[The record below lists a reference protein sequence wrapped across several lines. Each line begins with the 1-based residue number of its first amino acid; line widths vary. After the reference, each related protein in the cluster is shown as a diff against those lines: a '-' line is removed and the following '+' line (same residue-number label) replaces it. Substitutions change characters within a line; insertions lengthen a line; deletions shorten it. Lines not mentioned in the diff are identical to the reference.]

1 MSEELFMHFIPPAPV
16 FWTPVHSY
24 SLRLGYTL
32 STYLISTGILPLTC
46 MWSVVAW
53 IVVMIRRLEK
63 YKRRQQELLGKL
75 QEQQVMMIAHEL
87 DIQEA
92 ERKRIAADIHDE
104 IGCNLA
110 AIRLNLQSLQYR
122 SAFDEEQANQL
133 LQLLDQT
140 SQNVRRAAHN
150 LIPPLFGSI
159 PLTDILQSY
168 FSLLNSPDILFHF
181 CTNKYQHY
189 FDPRQELILYRIIME
204 LTSNIIRHAK
214 ASAATIQ
221 LMYYPEY
228 LQIIVEDDGIG
239 LPSGTAK
246 QQGIG
251 LSGVRTRVRS
261 LGGKIHTDSG
271 VSGTTFI
278 IHIPVIPQHAVTC

>member
-1 MSEELFMHFIPPAPV
+1 MSEELFMHIIPPAPV
-16 FWTPVHSY
+16 FLAPVHSY
-24 SLRLGYTL
+24 SLRMGYL
-32 STYLISTGILPLTC
+32 VSTYLISTGVLPLTC

-53 IVVMIRRLEK
+53 IFVMVRRLDR
-63 YKRRQQELLGKL
+63 YKKRQQELLGKL

-92 ERKRIAADIHDE
+92 ERKRIATDIHDE
-104 IGCNLA
+104 IGSNLA
-110 AIRLNLQSLQYR
+110 TIRMNLQNLQYR
-122 SAFDEEQANQL
+122 SAFDEQQASQL

-181 CTNKYQHY
+181 CTNKYKPY
-189 FDPRQELILYRIIME
+189 FDPRQELVLYRIIME

-221 LMYYPEY
+221 LLYYPDY

-239 LPSGTAK
+239 LPPASGK

-261 LGGKIHTDSG
+261 LGGKIHIDSG